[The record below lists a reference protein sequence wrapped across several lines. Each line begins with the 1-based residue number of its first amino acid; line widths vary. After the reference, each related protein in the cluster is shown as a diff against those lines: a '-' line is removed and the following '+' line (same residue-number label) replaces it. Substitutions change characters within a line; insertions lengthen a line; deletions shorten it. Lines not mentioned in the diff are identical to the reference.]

1 MRRVE
6 RDVAIARRA
15 SVEESL
21 TWTARLGAMAI
32 CNDVDALR
40 VAFRNP
46 EDESSGVG
54 AALSEQRNPTMDSD
68 DDGSYLLRANQPRL

>member
-46 EDESSGVG
+46 
-54 AALSEQRNPTMDSD
+54 
-68 DDGSYLLRANQPRL
+68 